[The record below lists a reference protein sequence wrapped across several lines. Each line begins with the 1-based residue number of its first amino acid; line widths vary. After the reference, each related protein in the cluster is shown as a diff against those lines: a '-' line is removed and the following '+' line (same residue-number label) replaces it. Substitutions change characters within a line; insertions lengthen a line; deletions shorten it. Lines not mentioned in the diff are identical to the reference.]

1 MRTGQVLHSGGYSY
15 GTGTSRGSSLTDY
28 LGKQS
33 GYRDTTVIIISATP
47 KREAKM
53 IESLK
58 SWKVFRCL
66 IRSGPRA
73 SSQ

>member
-1 MRTGQVLHSGGYSY
+1 
-15 GTGTSRGSSLTDY
+15 LTDY